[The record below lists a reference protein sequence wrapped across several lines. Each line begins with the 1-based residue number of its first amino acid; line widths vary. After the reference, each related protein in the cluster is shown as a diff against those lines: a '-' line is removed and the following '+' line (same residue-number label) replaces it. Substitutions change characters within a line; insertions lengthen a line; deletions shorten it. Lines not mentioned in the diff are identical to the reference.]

1 MFIFGVWLGDV
12 RGWVW
17 DLVWFV
23 GLVVVL
29 VVYGVLVGVPW
40 PIAVVSSYSMEPT
53 MRVGDFI
60 VLTGAS
66 CQSVNVG
73 DVLYTWLGTPCGHGN
88 WIIHRVYQEEGNC
101 KLKTWGDNNP
111 MPDQLAGE
119 PPVSDNIVGKVLFTV
134 PYVGVFPLVARPQ
147 GVGAEAMAA
156 WLGRIAVFSAMGLL
170 LLPILQSR
178 GAPEGE
184 EGREGGEARR

>member
-1 MFIFGVWLGDV
+1 V

-23 GLVVVL
+23 GLVAII
-29 VVYGVLVGVPW
+29 VVYGALSGVPW

-53 MRVGDFI
+53 MRMGDFI

-73 DVLYTWLGTPCGHGN
+73 DVIVYVARNPMWHGN
-88 WIIHRVYQEEGNC
+88 WIIHRMHQKEGNC
-101 KLKTWGDNNP
+101 ELKTWGDNNP
-111 MPDQLAGE
+111 MPDQAVGE
-119 PPVSDNIVGKVLFTV
+119 PPVSNNIVGKVLFTV

-147 GVGAEAMAA
+147 GVGTEAIAA
-156 WLGRIAVFSAMGLL
+156 WLGRIATFSAMVYFFYLYFKGAE
-170 LLPILQSR
+170 PPRRKKAR
-178 GAPEGE
+178 GT
-184 EGREGGEARR
+184 ARPRRPA

>member
-1 MFIFGVWLGDV
+1 
-12 RGWVW
+12 
-17 DLVWFV
+17 LVWFV

-29 VVYGVLVGVPW
+29 VVYGVLAGVPW

-53 MRVGDFI
+53 LRVGDFI
-60 VLTGAS
+60 VLMGAS

-73 DVLYTWLGTPCGHGN
+73 DVVVYVARNPMWHGN
-88 WIIHRVYQEEGNC
+88 WIIHRVYQKEGGC
-101 KLKTWGDNNP
+101 KLMTWGDNNLA
-111 MPDQLAGE
+111 PDQLSGE

-156 WLGRIAVFSAMGLL
+156 WLGRIAVFGALVYFFYL
-170 LLPILQSR
+170 YFKAAEPRR
-178 GAPEGE
+178 GKRV
-184 EGREGGEARR
+184 GRAARPRR

>member
-1 MFIFGVWLGDV
+1 V

-23 GLVVVL
+23 GFVVVL
-29 VVYGVLVGVPW
+29 VVYGALAHVSW

-73 DVLYTWLGTPCGHGN
+73 DIVVYVARNPMWYGS
-88 WIIHRVYQEEGNC
+88 WIIHRVYQKEGNC
-101 KLKTWGDNNP
+101 GLITWGDNNP
-111 MPDQLAGE
+111 IADQAKGVGE
-119 PPVSDNIVGKVLFTV
+119 PPVSSNIVGKVLFTV

-156 WLGRIAVFSAMGLL
+156 WFGRIAVFGALVYL
-170 LLPILQSR
+170 FYLYFKAAEPRR
-178 GAPEGE
+178 GKK
-184 EGREGGEARR
+184 ARRAARPPKSA

>member
-1 MFIFGVWLGDV
+1 
-12 RGWVW
+12 
-17 DLVWFV
+17 LVWFV

-29 VVYGVLVGVPW
+29 VVYGVLAGVPW

-73 DVLYTWLGTPCGHGN
+73 DVVVYVARNPMWHGS
-88 WIIHRVYQEEGNC
+88 WIIHRVYQEEEGGC
-101 KLKTWGDNNP
+101 KLITWGDNNL
-111 MPDQLAGE
+111 MPDQAVGE
-119 PPVSDNIVGKVLFTV
+119 PPVSSNIVGKVLFTV

-147 GVGAEAMAA
+147 GVGTEAMAA
-156 WLGRIAVFSAMGLL
+156 WLGRIATFSAMVYLFYQYFKAAE
-170 LLPILQSR
+170 PPR
-178 GAPEGE
+178 GKA
-184 EGREGGEARR
+184 ARPRR

>member
-1 MFIFGVWLGDV
+1 V

-29 VVYGVLVGVPW
+29 VVYGALAGVQW

-66 CQSVNVG
+66 CQSVDVG
-73 DVLYTWLGTPCGHGN
+73 DVVVYVARNPMWHGS
-88 WIIHRVYQEEGNC
+88 WIIHRVHQKEGNC
-101 KLKTWGDNNP
+101 ELMTWGDNNP

-119 PPVSDNIVGKVLFTV
+119 PPVSSNIVGKVLFTV

-156 WLGRIAVFSAMGLL
+156 WLGRIAVFGAMVYLFYQYFKAAE
-170 LLPILQSR
+170 PRR
-178 GAPEGE
+178 GKK
-184 EGREGGEARR
+184 ARRAARPRRSA